1 MYALQFKFDS
11 RSYMAVCP
19 NPLDAAETVE
29 YVSDKPTLF
38 KTKKA
43 ANDAKS
49 RWGLRGC
56 WKLIEM
62 N

>member
-1 MYALQFKFDS
+1 MYALQFKFNS
-11 RSYMAVCP
+11 CSYMAVCP
-19 NPLDAAETVE
+19 DPLDNAKTVE

-43 ANDAKS
+43 ANAAKS

-56 WKLIEM
+56 WILVEM
-62 N
+62 K